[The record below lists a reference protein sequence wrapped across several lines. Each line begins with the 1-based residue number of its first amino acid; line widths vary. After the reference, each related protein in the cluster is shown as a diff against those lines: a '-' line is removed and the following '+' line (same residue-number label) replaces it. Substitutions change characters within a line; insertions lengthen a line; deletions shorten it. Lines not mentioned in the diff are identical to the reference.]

1 VAETLES
8 GAAGRV
14 SGGQLRRFVL
24 ERHPVRAFWVRLDEA
39 WCELRGLQR
48 HAPAVETLLGEAVT
62 ASVLL
67 AATLKF
73 HGKLTLQ
80 LQGTGP
86 VRLLVAQCTHDF
98 QIRAVAHADEAA
110 GTAVGFRDLV
120 GEGGRLAVTIEADER
135 TARYQGIVALEGQ
148 TLAACLEN
156 YFASSEQLPT
166 RIALAVGAER
176 ATGVLLQ
183 RLPIPDAQGEALAAL
198 SHGAWEDLQ
207 LKLAALGAPRLQS
220 DPVEEV
226 LQRICGVHEG
236 RLFASTPVR
245 FACNCSR
252 GRVGQLLHA
261 LGSQEVREVLAE
273 QGAVTVTCEFCGR
286 PYRFDAIDVQGLFA
300 GGAQQEAPGSVN

>member
-1 VAETLES
+1 MAETLEG
-8 GAAGRV
+8 GAAGSV

-24 ERHPVRAFWVRLDEA
+24 EGRPVRAFWVRLDEA

-48 HAPAVETLLGEAVT
+48 HAAAVDTLLGEAVT

-73 HGKLTLQ
+73 HGRLTLQ
-80 LQGTGP
+80 LQSTGP

-98 QIRAVAHADEAA
+98 QIRAVAHANETTGMAA
-110 GTAVGFRDLV
+110 GFRDLV
-120 GEGGRLAVTIEADER
+120 GDDGRLAVTIEADER

-148 TLAACLEN
+148 SLAACLES

-166 RIALAVGAER
+166 RIALAAGTER

-183 RLPIPDAQGEALAAL
+183 RLPIPNTQGEAHAAL

-207 LKLAALGAPRLQS
+207 LKLAALGAPLLQS
-220 DPVEEV
+220 DAAEQA
-226 LQRICGVHEG
+226 LRRICGVHEG
-236 RLFASTPVR
+236 RLFAGTPVR
-245 FACNCSR
+245 FACGCSR
-252 GRVGQLLHA
+252 ARVAQLLDA
-261 LGSQEVREVLAE
+261 LGPQQVQEVLAE
-273 QGAVTVTCEFCGR
+273 HGAVTVTCEFCGR

-300 GGAQQEAPGSVN
+300 GGAQPQAPGSVN